1 MARVQMLQYP
11 VRISGRDLKH
21 GKHLQEEEAET
32 PSTSSAQD
40 PLLPIAAEE
49 VEEEAGAEVPGASQE
64 DLESWTVVRTCGGR
78 QHIRQ

>member
-11 VRISGRDLKH
+11 VNISGRSLKLN
-21 GKHLQEEEAET
+21 KHLQEEQAER
-32 PSTSSAQD
+32 PIASSAQD
-40 PLLPIAAEE
+40 QLLPTAAEE

-64 DLESWTVVRTCGGR
+64 DLESWTVVRNCGGR